1 MCTNYIFLKCE
12 EIYIKLVT
20 EIFKMVLPK
29 IIILTGLEILPL
41 KKVKALVE
49 KRENFKKFCLFIISY
64 IFLFPLAFCDNIHN
78 EIPVVPQTV
87 KP

>member
-1 MCTNYIFLKCE
+1 MCINYILLKCE

-41 KKVKALVE
+41 KKVKALVG
-49 KRENFKKFCLFIISY
+49 LFIKVLPFCYFIQFSISPC
-64 IFLFPLAFCDNIHN
+64 ILW
-78 EIPVVPQTV
+78 
-87 KP
+87 